1 MQNTVAVE
9 CSDAGAH
16 KNLPKHQYRFQP
28 ISTIL
33 KAKTN
38 EKVDLIGIC
47 TQAQDLKEVTKR
59 SGGQVNKREIVVM
72 SDKFEEINVTL
83 WAEKAEVF
91 VGLNKI
97 VTIKSAFVNEW
108 NDNKSVSVSFGADIE
123 IEPNLPEVE
132 RLKEWYQDNFKS
144 LDRTVSISSNS
155 SQSDLNSA
163 CQSLAEIKMEYLA
176 FTSKFEIITDTN
188 IFKRK

>member
-1 MQNTVAVE
+1 MVE
-9 CSDAGAH
+9 CSDSGAH
-16 KNLPKHQYRFQP
+16 KDLPKHQYRFQP

-47 TQAQDLKEVTKR
+47 TQAQDLKEVTR
-59 SGGQVNKREIVVM
+59 RNGGGQVNKRDIVVM
-72 SDKFEEINVTL
+72 SDTFEEINVTL

-97 VTIKSAFVNEW
+97 VTIKSAMVNEW

-123 IEPNLPEVE
+123 IEPNLPEVQ
-132 RLKEWYQDNFKS
+132 RLRKWYQDNFKS
-144 LDRTVSISSNS
+144 LDRTVSLSSNS
-155 SQSDLNSA
+155 SQSDLNSG
-163 CQSLAEIKMEYLA
+163 CQSLAEIKMEYLT
-176 FTSKFEIITDTN
+176 FTSEF
-188 IFKRK
+188 R